1 VLVLLGG
8 ATFVLLECGVPE
20 HLRVVQSKLRR
31 CGPLPNVAELGV
43 ELQITNTP
51 PPERHLGPFLRAS
64 EDLEQVE
71 REPVLLE
78 CGDA

>member
-1 VLVLLGG
+1 
-8 ATFVLLECGVPE
+8 LLEI
-20 HLRVVQSKLRR
+20 
-31 CGPLPNVAELGV
+31 AELGV

-51 PPERHLGPFLRAS
+51 PPERDLDPLLRAG

-78 CGDA
+78 CGGA